1 MPKLK
6 ATERDLKIK
15 RAALS
20 EEGLVPAVF
29 YGKKTESTPVA
40 ISQSEFKKVWKEVG
54 ETSTVE
60 LETPNGT
67 VNVMI
72 HDIQLD
78 PVKSDVTHVDFY
90 VVEKGQK
97 VEVAVPLTF
106 DNDAPAEKLGGTVV
120 KVLHELQVEGE
131 PQNVP
136 DELVVDL
143 TALVA
148 MDSQILAK
156 DIKLPKGVE
165 LKIEPEE
172 VIAAMSEA
180 KEESEEEVG
189 EVDMSAI
196 EVEQKGKGEEEAG
209 DAASEEKKEG

>member
-6 ATERDLKIK
+6 ATERDLKK
-15 RAALS
+15 KPTFLR
-20 EEGLVPAVF
+20 EEGFVPAVY
-29 YGKKTESTPVA
+29 YGKKDKGTPVVVSK
-40 ISQSEFKKVWKEVG
+40 IDFKKIWKEVG

-60 LETPNGT
+60 LETPKGV

-78 PVKSDVTHVDFY
+78 PVKSEVMHVDFY

-97 VEVAVPLTF
+97 VEVDVPLVF
-106 DNDAPAEKLGGTVV
+106 DDVAPAEKELGGVMV
-120 KVLHELQVEGE
+120 KVLYEISVEGE

-136 DELVVDL
+136 NELTVNL
-143 TALVA
+143 AALIE

-165 LKIEPEE
+165 LKTDPEE
-172 VIAAMSEA
+172 VVVAMSEA
-180 KEESEEEVG
+180 VEEE
-189 EVDMSAI
+189 EIPAEDVDMSAI
-196 EVEQKGKGEEEAG
+196 EVEKKGKQDDEEKAEEAS
-209 DAASEEKKEG
+209 AE